1 MINWNPFKK
10 KNNSGVPHM
19 GFLQRLAM
27 KKLEKMSPE
36 EREKITREAMKPE
49 NMEKIQKVMEQ
60 MESSGQFSEEQM
72 NETKKK

>member
-1 MINWNPFKK
+1 
-10 KNNSGVPHM
+10 M

-36 EREKITREAMKPE
+36 QKNKLMRDVMKPK

-60 MESSGQFSEEQM
+60 MKSSGQFSEEQI
-72 NETKKK
+72 NEAKKKLRI